1 MYSKKI
7 QVVVL
12 LTLLWG
18 CTKNENPHEVLLGTL
33 WMQTSAEY
41 QMITKQAYELA
52 KIKLMDGLENSDWTA
67 ALEQTSNYAQL
78 PPAIILD
85 LDETVL
91 NNSAYQARLAKENK
105 SYDEDTW
112 NQWVKEEKATLV
124 PGALDF
130 VKFALAQHV
139 SVFYAT
145 NRTHDVEEATKN
157 NLVKLGFPLNDQQ
170 DWILTK
176 NEKENWGSD
185 KTTRRNFLAQSHR
198 IILLFGDDLNDF
210 VSGAKV
216 SLETRVEL
224 ANKYKNYWG
233 EKWITIPNPLYGS
246 WEAALYEFDYS
257 HSKEQKIQKKMN
269 RLNTLK

>member
-1 MYSKKI
+1 MYSKKF

-52 KIKLMDGLENSDWTA
+52 KIKLMDGLANSDWTA

-91 NNSAYQARLAKENK
+91 NNSAYQARLVKENK
-105 SYDEDTW
+105 SYDEGSW
-112 NQWVKEEKATLV
+112 NQWVREEKATLV

-130 VKFALAQHV
+130 VKFALAQNV

-145 NRTHDVEEATKN
+145 NRTHDVEEATRN
-157 NLVKLGFPLNDQQ
+157 NLVKLGFLLNDQQ

-185 KTTRRNFLAQSHR
+185 KTTRRNFLAESHR